1 MHAVLDPSAL
11 RAANALL
18 VVFTASHVVCS
29 IVLVQLGGA
38 AGLVAA
44 DAFNMALRIA
54 YSLW

>member
-1 MHAVLDPSAL
+1 MHAVLDPAAL

-18 VVFTASHVVCS
+18 VVFAVSHVVAS
-29 IVLVQLGGA
+29 AVMVQLGGA

-44 DAFNMALRIA
+44 DALNMALRIT